1 MATASGNWGF
11 LMIVPRR
18 SRWLAA
24 VSLAVLSLSSTAATG
39 ETLAEAIAL
48 AYASNPTLQ
57 AQRAQLR
64 AIDEN
69 WYQARAGYRPTLS
82 ASGRA
87 NWSETTVPGTSPLA
101 DVEANS
107 GSAVLS
113 LSQPIY
119 TGGRVASAV
128 SAAEADSLSGREALR
143 RVEAQILAQVIQA
156 YVDVRRDMESLRIRQ
171 TNVAVLQRQL
181 DESRARFEVGE
192 ITRTDV
198 AQSEA
203 RLAAAV
209 ALLNSAQATLATS
222 RAGYEAV
229 VGQAP
234 GDLAPEPPISSLLP
248 GTIEQAWDLAESG
261 SPIVRGAEYA
271 EQASRARVAGA
282 RAEQMPTIALQG
294 QLGYSGLASPL
305 HTDAYS
311 RALSGGAV
319 VTIPIFSGGQTLSRV
334 RAASERNTVDRLGVE
349 SARRAV
355 RQSITQSW
363 SALQASRSNI
373 EATDKQVRAARIA
386 AEGVLQEQ
394 RVGLRTTIDVLN
406 AEQELRAAELAQ
418 ISARRDEYVAA
429 TGVLS
434 QIGRLQVGYLVP
446 EVPRYDPEANFRSL
460 RVTWGWTPWEVPISG
475 VDGVFTPKPAVI
487 PDRPVPTAPTP
498 PEDSPAASS
507 PQ

>member
-1 MATASGNWGF
+1 M
-11 LMIVPRR
+11 RHR

-24 VSLAVLSLSSTAATG
+24 VSLAALSLAPSAASA
-39 ETLAEAIAL
+39 ETLAEAIAM

-64 AIDEN
+64 ALDEN

-82 ASGRA
+82 VSGRA
-87 NWSETTVPGTSPLA
+87 TWSETTIPGTRPLV
-101 DVEANS
+101 DVENNS

-113 LSQPIY
+113 LTQPVY
-119 TGGRVASAV
+119 SGGRVASAV
-128 SAAEADSLSGREALR
+128 SAAEADSLSGREGLR
-143 RVEAQILAQVIQA
+143 RVEAQVLGQVIQS
-156 YVDVRRDMESLRIRQ
+156 YVDVRRDQEALRIRQ

-222 RAGYEAV
+222 RASYEAV

-234 GDLAPEPPISSLLP
+234 GNLAPEPPIGSLLP
-248 GTIEQAWDLAESG
+248 ASVEQAWDLAESG
-261 SPIVRGAEYA
+261 SPVVRAAEYA
-271 EQASRARVAGA
+271 EQASRARIAGA
-282 RAEQMPTIALQG
+282 RAEQMPTVALQG

-311 RALSGGAV
+311 RALSGSAV
-319 VTIPIFSGGQTLSRV
+319 VSIPIFSGGQTLSRI
-334 RAASERNTVDRLGVE
+334 RAATERNTVDRLGVE
-349 SARRAV
+349 NARRTV
-355 RQSITQSW
+355 RQTITQSW
-363 SALQASRSNI
+363 SALQAARSNI

-386 AEGVLQEQ
+386 AEGVVQEQ

-418 ISARRDEYVAA
+418 VSARRDE
-429 TGVLS
+429 
-434 QIGRLQVGYLVP
+434 
-446 EVPRYDPEANFRSL
+446 
-460 RVTWGWTPWEVPISG
+460 
-475 VDGVFTPKPAVI
+475 
-487 PDRPVPTAPTP
+487 
-498 PEDSPAASS
+498 
-507 PQ
+507 

>member
-1 MATASGNWGF
+1 M
-11 LMIVPRR
+11 RHR

-24 VSLAVLSLSSTAATG
+24 VSLAALSLAPSAASA
-39 ETLAEAIAL
+39 ETLAEAIAM

-64 AIDEN
+64 ALDEN

-82 ASGRA
+82 VSGRA
-87 NWSETTVPGTSPLA
+87 TWSETTIPGTRPLV
-101 DVEANS
+101 DVESNS

-113 LSQPIY
+113 LTQPVY
-119 TGGRVASAV
+119 SGGRVASAV
-128 SAAEADSLSGREALR
+128 SAAEADSLSGREGLR
-143 RVEAQILAQVIQA
+143 RVEAQVLGQVIQS
-156 YVDVRRDMESLRIRQ
+156 YVDVRRDQEALRIRQ

-222 RAGYEAV
+222 RASYEAV

-234 GDLAPEPPISSLLP
+234 GNLAPEPPIGSLLP
-248 GTIEQAWDLAESG
+248 ASVEQAWDLAESG
-261 SPIVRGAEYA
+261 SPVVRAAEYA
-271 EQASRARVAGA
+271 EQASRARIAGA
-282 RAEQMPTIALQG
+282 RAEQMPTVALQG

-311 RALSGGAV
+311 RALSGSAV
-319 VTIPIFSGGQTLSRV
+319 VSVPIFSGGQTLSRI
-334 RAASERNTVDRLGVE
+334 RAATERNTVDRLGVE
-349 SARRAV
+349 NARRTV
-355 RQSITQSW
+355 RQTITQSW
-363 SALQASRSNI
+363 SALQAARSNI

-386 AEGVLQEQ
+386 AEGVVQEQ

-418 ISARRDEYVAA
+418 VSARRDEYVAA
-429 TGVLS
+429 AGVLS
-434 QIGRLQVGYLVP
+434 QVGRLQVGYLVP
-446 EVPRYDPEANFRSL
+446 EVPRYDPSANFRNL
-460 RVTWGWTPWEVPISG
+460 RVTWGWVPWEVPSSG
-475 VDGVFTPKPAVI
+475 LDGILVPKPAII
-487 PDRPVPTAPTP
+487 PDRPVPAAPAPPPVSP
-498 PEDSPAASS
+498 PEALPPAR
-507 PQ
+507 

>member
-1 MATASGNWGF
+1 
-11 LMIVPRR
+11 
-18 SRWLAA
+18 A
-24 VSLAVLSLSSTAATG
+24 VSLAALSLAPSAASA
-39 ETLAEAIAL
+39 ETLAEAIAM

-64 AIDEN
+64 ALDEN

-82 ASGRA
+82 VSGRA
-87 NWSETTVPGTSPLA
+87 TWSETTIPGTRPLV
-101 DVEANS
+101 DVENNS

-113 LSQPIY
+113 LTQPVY
-119 TGGRVASAV
+119 SGGRVASAV
-128 SAAEADSLSGREALR
+128 SAAEADSLSGREGLR
-143 RVEAQILAQVIQA
+143 RVEAQVLGQVIQS
-156 YVDVRRDMESLRIRQ
+156 YVDVRRDQEALRIRQ

-222 RAGYEAV
+222 RASYEAV

-234 GDLAPEPPISSLLP
+234 GTLAPEPPIGALLP
-248 GTIEQAWDLAESG
+248 AFVEQAWDLAESG
-261 SPIVRGAEYA
+261 SPVVRAAEYA
-271 EQASRARVAGA
+271 EQASRARIAGA

-311 RALSGGAV
+311 RALSGSAV
-319 VTIPIFSGGQTLSRV
+319 VSVPIFSGGQTLSRI
-334 RAASERNTVDRLGVE
+334 RAATERNTVDRLGVE
-349 SARRAV
+349 NARRTV
-355 RQSITQSW
+355 RQTITQSW
-363 SALQASRSNI
+363 SALQAARSNI

-386 AEGVLQEQ
+386 AEGVVQEQ

-418 ISARRDEYVAA
+418 VSARRDEYVAA
-429 TGVLS
+429 AGVLS
-434 QIGRLQVGYLVP
+434 QVGRLQVGYLVP
-446 EVPRYDPEANFRSL
+446 EVPRYDPSANFRNL
-460 RVTWGWTPWEVPISG
+460 RVTWGWVPWEVPGSG
-475 VDGVFTPKPAVI
+475 LDGILVPKPAII
-487 PDRPVPTAPTP
+487 PDRPVPAAPSPPPVSP
-498 PEDSPAASS
+498 PEALPPAR
-507 PQ
+507 

>member
-1 MATASGNWGF
+1 M
-11 LMIVPRR
+11 
-18 SRWLAA
+18 
-24 VSLAVLSLSSTAATG
+24 
-39 ETLAEAIAL
+39 

-64 AIDEN
+64 ALDEN

-87 NWSETTVPGTSPLA
+87 TWSETTIPGTNPLV
-101 DVEANS
+101 DVESNS

-119 TGGRVASAV
+119 TGGRVAAAV
-128 SAAEADSLSGREALR
+128 SASEADSLAGRETLR
-143 RVEAQILAQVIQA
+143 RVEAQVLGQVIQS
-156 YVDVRRDMESLRIRQ
+156 YVDVRRDQEALRIRQ

-222 RAGYEAV
+222 RATYEAV

-234 GDLAPEPPISSLLP
+234 GDLAPEPPIGNLLP
-248 GTIEQAWDLAESG
+248 GSIEQAWDLAESG
-261 SPIVRGAEYA
+261 SPILRAAEYA
-271 EQASRARVAGA
+271 EQASRARVTGA
-282 RAEQMPTIALQG
+282 RAEQMPTVALQG
-294 QLGYSGLASPL
+294 QLGYSGLVSPL

-319 VTIPIFSGGQTLSRV
+319 VTVPLFTGGQTLSRV
-334 RAASERNTVDRLGVE
+334 RAATERNNIDRLGVE
-349 SARRAV
+349 NARRTV

-363 SALQASRSNI
+363 SALQAARSNI

-386 AEGVLQEQ
+386 AEGVVQEQ

-406 AEQELRAAELAQ
+406 AEQELRAAELSQ

-429 TGVLS
+429 AGVLG
-434 QIGRLQVGYLVP
+434 QVGRLQAGYLVP
-446 EVPRYDPEANFRSL
+446 EIPRYDPAANFNNL
-460 RVTWGWTPWEVPISG
+460 RVTWGWVPWEVPISG
-475 VDGVFTPKPAVI
+475 VDGVLVPKPKVI
-487 PDRPVPTAPTP
+487 PDRPVPAAP
-498 PEDSPAASS
+498 AVKVSS
-507 PQ
+507 DADPVTK

>member
-1 MATASGNWGF
+1 
-11 LMIVPRR
+11 MIMRHR

-24 VSLAVLSLSSTAATG
+24 VSLAALSLAPSAASA
-39 ETLAEAIAL
+39 ETLAEAIAM

-64 AIDEN
+64 ALDEN

-82 ASGRA
+82 VSGRA
-87 NWSETTVPGTSPLA
+87 TWSETTIPGTRPLV
-101 DVEANS
+101 DVENNS

-113 LSQPIY
+113 LTQPVY
-119 TGGRVASAV
+119 SGGRVASAV
-128 SAAEADSLSGREALR
+128 SAAEADSLSGREGLR
-143 RVEAQILAQVIQA
+143 RVEAQVLGQVIQS
-156 YVDVRRDMESLRIRQ
+156 YVDVRRDQEALRIRQ

-222 RAGYEAV
+222 RASYEAV

-234 GDLAPEPPISSLLP
+234 GNLAPEPPIGSLLP
-248 GTIEQAWDLAESG
+248 ASVEQAWDLAESG
-261 SPIVRGAEYA
+261 SPVVRAAEYA
-271 EQASRARVAGA
+271 EQASRARIAGA
-282 RAEQMPTIALQG
+282 RAEQMPTVALQG

-311 RALSGGAV
+311 RALSGSAV
-319 VTIPIFSGGQTLSRV
+319 VSIPIFSGGQTLSRI
-334 RAASERNTVDRLGVE
+334 RAATERNTVDRLGVE
-349 SARRAV
+349 NARRTV
-355 RQSITQSW
+355 RQTITQSW
-363 SALQASRSNI
+363 SALQAARSNI

-386 AEGVLQEQ
+386 AEGVVQEQ

-406 AEQELRAAELAQ
+406 AEQELRAAELA
-418 ISARRDEYVAA
+418 
-429 TGVLS
+429 
-434 QIGRLQVGYLVP
+434 
-446 EVPRYDPEANFRSL
+446 
-460 RVTWGWTPWEVPISG
+460 
-475 VDGVFTPKPAVI
+475 
-487 PDRPVPTAPTP
+487 
-498 PEDSPAASS
+498 
-507 PQ
+507 

>member
-1 MATASGNWGF
+1 
-11 LMIVPRR
+11 MIKRRR

-24 VSLAVLSLSSTAATG
+24 VSLAGLSLSASGASA
-39 ETLAEAIAL
+39 ETMAEAIAM

-64 AIDEN
+64 ALDEN

-87 NWSETTVPGTSPLA
+87 TWSETTIPGTNPLV
-101 DVEANS
+101 DVESNS

-119 TGGRVASAV
+119 TGGRIAAAV
-128 SAAEADSLSGREALR
+128 SASEADSLAGRETLR
-143 RVEAQILAQVIQA
+143 RVEAQILGQVIQS
-156 YVDVRRDMESLRIRQ
+156 YVDVRRDQEALRIRQ

-222 RAGYEAV
+222 RATYEAV

-234 GDLAPEPPISSLLP
+234 GDLAPEPPIGNLLP
-248 GTIEQAWDLAESG
+248 GSIEQAWDLAESG
-261 SPIVRGAEYA
+261 SPILRAAEYA
-271 EQASRARVAGA
+271 EQASRARVTGA
-282 RAEQMPTIALQG
+282 RAEQMPTVALQG
-294 QLGYSGLASPL
+294 QLGYSGLVSPL

-319 VTIPIFSGGQTLSRV
+319 VTVPLFTGGQTLSRV
-334 RAASERNTVDRLGVE
+334 RAATERNNIDRLGVE
-349 SARRAV
+349 NARRTV

-363 SALQASRSNI
+363 SALQAARSNI

-386 AEGVLQEQ
+386 AEGVVQEQ

-406 AEQELRAAELAQ
+406 AEQELRAAELSQ

-429 TGVLS
+429 AGVLG
-434 QIGRLQVGYLVP
+434 QVGRLQAGYLVP
-446 EVPRYDPEANFRSL
+446 EIPRYDPAANFNNL
-460 RVTWGWTPWEVPISG
+460 RVTWGWVPWEVPISG
-475 VDGVFTPKPAVI
+475 VDGVLVPKPKVI
-487 PDRPVPTAPTP
+487 PDRPVPAAPAVKV
-498 PEDSPAASS
+498 SPDAD
-507 PQ
+507 PVTK

>member
-1 MATASGNWGF
+1 
-11 LMIVPRR
+11 MIKRRR

-24 VSLAVLSLSSTAATG
+24 VSLAGLSLSASGASA
-39 ETLAEAIAL
+39 ETMAEAIAM

-64 AIDEN
+64 ALDEN

-87 NWSETTVPGTSPLA
+87 TWSETTIPGTNPLV
-101 DVEANS
+101 DVESNS

-119 TGGRVASAV
+119 TGGRVAAAV
-128 SAAEADSLSGREALR
+128 SASEADSLAGRETLR
-143 RVEAQILAQVIQA
+143 RVEAQVLGQVIQS
-156 YVDVRRDMESLRIRQ
+156 YVDVRRDQEALRIRQ

-222 RAGYEAV
+222 RATYEAV

-234 GDLAPEPPISSLLP
+234 GDLAPEPPIGNLLP
-248 GTIEQAWDLAESG
+248 GSIEQAWDLAESG
-261 SPIVRGAEYA
+261 SPILRAAEYA
-271 EQASRARVAGA
+271 EQASRARVTGA
-282 RAEQMPTIALQG
+282 RAEQMPTVALQG
-294 QLGYSGLASPL
+294 QLGYSGLVSPL

-319 VTIPIFSGGQTLSRV
+319 VTVPLFTGGQTLSRV
-334 RAASERNTVDRLGVE
+334 RAATERNNIDRLGVE
-349 SARRAV
+349 NARRTV

-363 SALQASRSNI
+363 SALQAARSNI

-386 AEGVLQEQ
+386 AEGVVQEQ

-406 AEQELRAAELAQ
+406 AEQELRAAELSQ

-429 TGVLS
+429 AGVLG
-434 QIGRLQVGYLVP
+434 QVGRLQAGYLVP
-446 EVPRYDPEANFRSL
+446 EIPRYDPAANFNNL
-460 RVTWGWTPWEVPISG
+460 RVTWGWVPWEVPISG
-475 VDGVFTPKPAVI
+475 VDGVLVPKPKVI
-487 PDRPVPTAPTP
+487 PDRPVPAAP
-498 PEDSPAASS
+498 AVKVSS
-507 PQ
+507 DADPVTK

>member
-1 MATASGNWGF
+1 M
-11 LMIVPRR
+11 
-18 SRWLAA
+18 
-24 VSLAVLSLSSTAATG
+24 
-39 ETLAEAIAL
+39 

-64 AIDEN
+64 ALDEN

-87 NWSETTVPGTSPLA
+87 TWSETTIPGTNPLV
-101 DVEANS
+101 DVESNS

-119 TGGRVASAV
+119 TGGRVAAAV
-128 SAAEADSLSGREALR
+128 SASEADSLAGRETLR
-143 RVEAQILAQVIQA
+143 RVEAQVLGQVIQS
-156 YVDVRRDMESLRIRQ
+156 YVDVRRDQEALRIRQ

-222 RAGYEAV
+222 RATYEAV

-234 GDLAPEPPISSLLP
+234 GDLAPEPPIGTLLP
-248 GTIEQAWDLAESG
+248 GSIEQAWDLAESG
-261 SPIVRGAEYA
+261 SPILRAAEYA
-271 EQASRARVAGA
+271 EQASRARVTGA
-282 RAEQMPTIALQG
+282 RAEQMPTVALQG
-294 QLGYSGLASPL
+294 QLGYSGLVSPL

-319 VTIPIFSGGQTLSRV
+319 VTVPLFTGGQTLSRV
-334 RAASERNTVDRLGVE
+334 RAATERNNIDRLGVE
-349 SARRAV
+349 NARRTV

-363 SALQASRSNI
+363 SALQAARSNI

-386 AEGVLQEQ
+386 AEGVVQEQ

-406 AEQELRAAELAQ
+406 AEQELRAAELSQ

-429 TGVLS
+429 AGVLG
-434 QIGRLQVGYLVP
+434 QVGRLQAGYLVP
-446 EVPRYDPEANFRSL
+446 EIPRYDPAANFNNL
-460 RVTWGWTPWEVPISG
+460 RVTWGWVPWEVPISG
-475 VDGVFTPKPAVI
+475 VDGVLMPKPKVI
-487 PDRPVPTAPTP
+487 PDRPVPAAP
-498 PEDSPAASS
+498 AVKVSS
-507 PQ
+507 DADPVTK

>member
-1 MATASGNWGF
+1 
-11 LMIVPRR
+11 MIKRDR

-24 VSLAVLSLSSTAATG
+24 GSLAALSLSVSPVAA
-39 ETLAEAIAL
+39 ETLAEAIAM

-64 AIDEN
+64 ALDEN

-82 ASGRA
+82 VSGRA
-87 NWSETTVPGTSPLA
+87 TWSETTLPGARPLV
-101 DVEANS
+101 DVESNS

-113 LSQPIY
+113 LTQPVY
-119 TGGRVASAV
+119 SGGRVASAV
-128 SAAEADSLSGREALR
+128 SAAEADSLSGREGLR
-143 RVEAQILAQVIQA
+143 RVEAQVLGQVIQS
-156 YVDVRRDMESLRIRQ
+156 YVDVRRDQEALRIRQ

-222 RAGYEAV
+222 RASYEAV
-229 VGQAP
+229 VGQSP
-234 GDLAPEPPISSLLP
+234 GDLAPEPPFSHLMP
-248 GTIEQAWDLAESG
+248 GSIEQAWDLAESG
-261 SPIVRGAEYA
+261 SPVVRSAEYA

-282 RAEQMPTIALQG
+282 RAEQMPTVALQG
-294 QLGYSGLASPL
+294 QLGYSGLVNPL

-311 RALSGGAV
+311 RALSGSAV

-349 SARRAV
+349 NARRTV
-355 RQSITQSW
+355 RQAITQSW
-363 SALQASRSNI
+363 SALQAARSNI

-386 AEGVLQEQ
+386 AEGVVQEQ

-429 TGVLS
+429 AGVLG
-434 QIGRLQVGYLVP
+434 QVGRLQAGYLVP
-446 EVPRYDPEANFRSL
+446 EIPRYDPAANFKSL
-460 RVTWGWTPWEVPISG
+460 RVTWGWVPWEVPGSG
-475 VDGVFTPKPAVI
+475 LDGFLVPKPAVI
-487 PDRPVPTAPTP
+487 PDRPVPLPPPGGGDRDAALTP
-498 PEDSPAASS
+498 GR
-507 PQ
+507 

>member
-1 MATASGNWGF
+1 
-11 LMIVPRR
+11 MIMRHR

-24 VSLAVLSLSSTAATG
+24 VSLAALSLAPSAASA
-39 ETLAEAIAL
+39 ETLAEAIAM

-64 AIDEN
+64 ALDEN

-82 ASGRA
+82 VSGRA
-87 NWSETTVPGTSPLA
+87 TWSETTIPGTRPLV
-101 DVEANS
+101 DVESNS

-113 LSQPIY
+113 LTQPVY
-119 TGGRVASAV
+119 SGGRVASAV
-128 SAAEADSLSGREALR
+128 SAAEADSLSGREGLR
-143 RVEAQILAQVIQA
+143 RVEAQVLGQVIQS
-156 YVDVRRDMESLRIRQ
+156 YVDVRRDQEALRIRQ

-222 RAGYEAV
+222 RASYEAV

-234 GDLAPEPPISSLLP
+234 GTLAPEPPIGALLP
-248 GTIEQAWDLAESG
+248 ASVEQAWDLAESG
-261 SPIVRGAEYA
+261 SPVVRAAEYA
-271 EQASRARVAGA
+271 EQASRARIAGA

-311 RALSGGAV
+311 RALSGSAV
-319 VTIPIFSGGQTLSRV
+319 VSVPIFSGGQTLSRI
-334 RAASERNTVDRLGVE
+334 RAATERNTVDRLGVE
-349 SARRAV
+349 NARRTV
-355 RQSITQSW
+355 RQTITQSW
-363 SALQASRSNI
+363 SALQAARSNI

-386 AEGVLQEQ
+386 AEGVVQEQ

-418 ISARRDEYVAA
+418 VSARRDEYVAA
-429 TGVLS
+429 AGVLS
-434 QIGRLQVGYLVP
+434 QVGRLHVGYLVP
-446 EVPRYDPEANFRSL
+446 EVPRYDPSANFRNL
-460 RVTWGWTPWEVPISG
+460 RVTWGWVPWEVPSSG
-475 VDGVFTPKPAVI
+475 LDGILVPKPAII
-487 PDRPVPTAPTP
+487 PDRPVPTAPSPPPVSP
-498 PEDSPAASS
+498 PEALP
-507 PQ
+507 PER

>member
-1 MATASGNWGF
+1 
-11 LMIVPRR
+11 MIKRRR

-24 VSLAVLSLSSTAATG
+24 VSLAGLSLSASGASA
-39 ETLAEAIAL
+39 ETMAEAIAM

-64 AIDEN
+64 ALDEN

-87 NWSETTVPGTSPLA
+87 TWSETTIPGTNPLV
-101 DVEANS
+101 DVESNS

-119 TGGRVASAV
+119 TGGRVAAAV
-128 SAAEADSLSGREALR
+128 SASEADSLAGRETLR
-143 RVEAQILAQVIQA
+143 RVEAQVLGQVIQS
-156 YVDVRRDMESLRIRQ
+156 YVDVRRDQEALRIRQ

-222 RAGYEAV
+222 RATYEAV

-234 GDLAPEPPISSLLP
+234 GDLAPEPPIGTLLP
-248 GTIEQAWDLAESG
+248 GSIEQAWDLAESG
-261 SPIVRGAEYA
+261 SPILRAAEYA
-271 EQASRARVAGA
+271 EQASRARVTGA
-282 RAEQMPTIALQG
+282 RAEQMPTVALQG
-294 QLGYSGLASPL
+294 QLGYSGLVSPL

-319 VTIPIFSGGQTLSRV
+319 VTVPLFTGGQTLSRV
-334 RAASERNTVDRLGVE
+334 RAATERNNIDRLGVE
-349 SARRAV
+349 NARRTV

-363 SALQASRSNI
+363 SALQAARSNI

-386 AEGVLQEQ
+386 AEGVVQEQ

-406 AEQELRAAELAQ
+406 AEQELRAAELSQ

-429 TGVLS
+429 AGVLG
-434 QIGRLQVGYLVP
+434 QVGRLQAGYLVP
-446 EVPRYDPEANFRSL
+446 EIPRYDPAANFNNL
-460 RVTWGWTPWEVPISG
+460 RVTWGWVPWEVPISG
-475 VDGVFTPKPAVI
+475 VDGVLVPKPKVI
-487 PDRPVPTAPTP
+487 PDRPVPAAP
-498 PEDSPAASS
+498 AVKVSS
-507 PQ
+507 DADPVTK

>member
-1 MATASGNWGF
+1 M
-11 LMIVPRR
+11 
-18 SRWLAA
+18 
-24 VSLAVLSLSSTAATG
+24 
-39 ETLAEAIAL
+39 

-64 AIDEN
+64 ALDEN

-87 NWSETTVPGTSPLA
+87 TWSETTIPGTNPLV
-101 DVEANS
+101 DVESNS

-119 TGGRVASAV
+119 TGGRVAAAV
-128 SAAEADSLSGREALR
+128 SASEADSLAGRETLR
-143 RVEAQILAQVIQA
+143 RVEAQVLGQVIQS
-156 YVDVRRDMESLRIRQ
+156 YVDVRRDQEALRIRQ

-222 RAGYEAV
+222 RATYEAV

-234 GDLAPEPPISSLLP
+234 GDLAPEPPIGNLLP
-248 GTIEQAWDLAESG
+248 GSIEQAWDLAESG
-261 SPIVRGAEYA
+261 SPVLRAAEYA
-271 EQASRARVAGA
+271 EQASRARVTGA
-282 RAEQMPTIALQG
+282 RAEQMPTVALQG
-294 QLGYSGLASPL
+294 QLGYSGLVSPL

-319 VTIPIFSGGQTLSRV
+319 VTVPLFTGGQTLSRV
-334 RAASERNTVDRLGVE
+334 RAATERNNIDRLGVE
-349 SARRAV
+349 NARRTV

-363 SALQASRSNI
+363 SALQAARSNI

-386 AEGVLQEQ
+386 AEGVVQEQ

-406 AEQELRAAELAQ
+406 AEQELRAAELSQ

-429 TGVLS
+429 AGVLG
-434 QIGRLQVGYLVP
+434 QVGRLQAGYLVP
-446 EVPRYDPEANFRSL
+446 EIPRYDPAANFNNL
-460 RVTWGWTPWEVPISG
+460 RVTWGWVPWEVPISG
-475 VDGVFTPKPAVI
+475 VDGVLVPKPKVI
-487 PDRPVPTAPTP
+487 PDRPVPAAP
-498 PEDSPAASS
+498 AVKVSS
-507 PQ
+507 DADPVTK

>member
-1 MATASGNWGF
+1 M
-11 LMIVPRR
+11 
-18 SRWLAA
+18 
-24 VSLAVLSLSSTAATG
+24 
-39 ETLAEAIAL
+39 

-64 AIDEN
+64 ALDEN

-87 NWSETTVPGTSPLA
+87 TWSETTIPGTNPLV
-101 DVEANS
+101 DVESNS

-119 TGGRVASAV
+119 TGGRVAAAV
-128 SAAEADSLSGREALR
+128 SASEADSLAGRETLR
-143 RVEAQILAQVIQA
+143 RVEAQVLGQVIQS
-156 YVDVRRDMESLRIRQ
+156 YVDVRRDQEALRIRQ

-222 RAGYEAV
+222 RATYEAV

-234 GDLAPEPPISSLLP
+234 GDLAPEPPIGTLLP
-248 GTIEQAWDLAESG
+248 GSIEQAWDLAESG
-261 SPIVRGAEYA
+261 SPILRAAEYA
-271 EQASRARVAGA
+271 EQASRARVTGA
-282 RAEQMPTIALQG
+282 RAEQMPTVALQG
-294 QLGYSGLASPL
+294 QLGYSGLMSPL

-319 VTIPIFSGGQTLSRV
+319 VTVPLFTGGQTLSRV
-334 RAASERNTVDRLGVE
+334 RAATERNNIDRLGVE
-349 SARRAV
+349 NARRTV

-363 SALQASRSNI
+363 SALQAARSNI

-386 AEGVLQEQ
+386 AEGVVQEQ

-406 AEQELRAAELAQ
+406 AEQELRAAELSQ

-429 TGVLS
+429 AGVLG
-434 QIGRLQVGYLVP
+434 QVGRLQAGYLVP
-446 EVPRYDPEANFRSL
+446 EIPRYDPAANFNNL
-460 RVTWGWTPWEVPISG
+460 RVTWGWVPWEVPISG
-475 VDGVFTPKPAVI
+475 VDGVLVPKPKVI
-487 PDRPVPTAPTP
+487 PDRPVPAAP
-498 PEDSPAASS
+498 AVKVSS
-507 PQ
+507 DADPVTK

>member
-1 MATASGNWGF
+1 
-11 LMIVPRR
+11 MIKRRR

-24 VSLAVLSLSSTAATG
+24 VSLAGLSLSASGASA
-39 ETLAEAIAL
+39 ETMAEAIAM

-64 AIDEN
+64 ALDEN

-87 NWSETTVPGTSPLA
+87 TWSETTIPGTNPLV
-101 DVEANS
+101 DVESNS

-119 TGGRVASAV
+119 TGGRVAAAV
-128 SAAEADSLSGREALR
+128 SASEADSLAGRETLR
-143 RVEAQILAQVIQA
+143 RVEAQVLGQVIQS
-156 YVDVRRDMESLRIRQ
+156 YVDVRRDQEALRIRQ

-203 RLAAAV
+203 RLAAAA

-222 RAGYEAV
+222 RATYEAV

-234 GDLAPEPPISSLLP
+234 GDLAPEPPIGTLLP
-248 GTIEQAWDLAESG
+248 GSIEQAWDLAESG
-261 SPIVRGAEYA
+261 SPILRAAEYA
-271 EQASRARVAGA
+271 EQASRARVTGA
-282 RAEQMPTIALQG
+282 RAEQMPTVALQG
-294 QLGYSGLASPL
+294 QLGYSGLVSPL

-319 VTIPIFSGGQTLSRV
+319 VTVPLFTGGQTLSRV
-334 RAASERNTVDRLGVE
+334 RAATERNNIDRLGVE
-349 SARRAV
+349 NARRTV

-363 SALQASRSNI
+363 SALQAARSNI

-386 AEGVLQEQ
+386 AEGVVQEQ

-406 AEQELRAAELAQ
+406 AEQELRAAELSQ

-429 TGVLS
+429 AGVLG
-434 QIGRLQVGYLVP
+434 QVGRLQAGYLVP
-446 EVPRYDPEANFRSL
+446 EIPRYDPAANFNNL
-460 RVTWGWTPWEVPISG
+460 RVTWGWVPWEVPISG
-475 VDGVFTPKPAVI
+475 VDGVLVPKPKVI
-487 PDRPVPTAPTP
+487 PDRPVPAAP
-498 PEDSPAASS
+498 AVKVSS
-507 PQ
+507 DADPVTK

>member
-1 MATASGNWGF
+1 
-11 LMIVPRR
+11 MIMRHR

-24 VSLAVLSLSSTAATG
+24 VSLAALSLAPSAASA
-39 ETLAEAIAL
+39 ETLAEAIAM

-64 AIDEN
+64 ALDEN

-82 ASGRA
+82 VSGRA
-87 NWSETTVPGTSPLA
+87 TWSETTIPGTRPLV
-101 DVEANS
+101 DVENNS

-113 LSQPIY
+113 LTQPVY
-119 TGGRVASAV
+119 SGGRVASAV
-128 SAAEADSLSGREALR
+128 SAAEADSLSGREGLR
-143 RVEAQILAQVIQA
+143 RVEAQVLGQVIQS
-156 YVDVRRDMESLRIRQ
+156 YVDVRRDQEALRIRQ

-222 RAGYEAV
+222 RASYEAV

-234 GDLAPEPPISSLLP
+234 GNLAPEPPIGSLLP
-248 GTIEQAWDLAESG
+248 ASVEQAWDLAESG
-261 SPIVRGAEYA
+261 SPVVRAAEYA
-271 EQASRARVAGA
+271 EQASRARIAGA
-282 RAEQMPTIALQG
+282 RAEQMPTVALQG

-311 RALSGGAV
+311 RALSGSAV
-319 VTIPIFSGGQTLSRV
+319 VSIPIFSGGQTLSRI
-334 RAASERNTVDRLGVE
+334 RAATERNTVDRLGVE
-349 SARRAV
+349 NARRTV
-355 RQSITQSW
+355 RQTITQSW
-363 SALQASRSNI
+363 STLQAARSNI

-386 AEGVLQEQ
+386 AEGVVQEQ

-418 ISARRDEYVAA
+418 VSARRDEYVAA
-429 TGVLS
+429 AGVLS
-434 QIGRLQVGYLVP
+434 QVGRLQVGYLVP
-446 EVPRYDPEANFRSL
+446 EVPRYDPSANFRNL
-460 RVTWGWTPWEVPISG
+460 RVTWGWVPWEVPGSG
-475 VDGVFTPKPAVI
+475 LDGILVPKPAII
-487 PDRPVPTAPTP
+487 PDRPVPAAPSPPPVSP
-498 PEDSPAASS
+498 PEALPPAR
-507 PQ
+507 

>member
-1 MATASGNWGF
+1 M
-11 LMIVPRR
+11 
-18 SRWLAA
+18 
-24 VSLAVLSLSSTAATG
+24 
-39 ETLAEAIAL
+39 

-64 AIDEN
+64 ALDEN

-87 NWSETTVPGTSPLA
+87 TWSETTIPGTNPLV
-101 DVEANS
+101 DVESNS

-119 TGGRVASAV
+119 TGGRVAAAV
-128 SAAEADSLSGREALR
+128 SASEADSLAGRETLR
-143 RVEAQILAQVIQA
+143 RVEAQVLGQVIQS
-156 YVDVRRDMESLRIRQ
+156 YVDVRRDQEALRIRQ

-222 RAGYEAV
+222 RATYEAV

-234 GDLAPEPPISSLLP
+234 GDLAPEPPIGTLLP
-248 GTIEQAWDLAESG
+248 GSIEQAWDLAESG
-261 SPIVRGAEYA
+261 SPILRAAEYA
-271 EQASRARVAGA
+271 EQASRARVTGA
-282 RAEQMPTIALQG
+282 RAEQMPTVALQG
-294 QLGYSGLASPL
+294 QLGYSGLVSPL

-319 VTIPIFSGGQTLSRV
+319 VTVPLFTGGQTLSRV
-334 RAASERNTVDRLGVE
+334 RAATERNNIDRLGVE
-349 SARRAV
+349 NARRTV

-363 SALQASRSNI
+363 SALQAARSNI

-386 AEGVLQEQ
+386 AEGVVQEQ
-394 RVGLRTTIDVLN
+394 RVGLRMTIDVLN
-406 AEQELRAAELAQ
+406 AEQELRAAELSQ

-429 TGVLS
+429 AGVLG
-434 QIGRLQVGYLVP
+434 QVGRLQAGYLVP
-446 EVPRYDPEANFRSL
+446 EIPRYDPAANFNNL
-460 RVTWGWTPWEVPISG
+460 RVTWGWVPWEVPISG
-475 VDGVFTPKPAVI
+475 VDGVLVPKPKVI
-487 PDRPVPTAPTP
+487 PDRPVPAAP
-498 PEDSPAASS
+498 AVKVSS
-507 PQ
+507 DADPVTK

>member
-1 MATASGNWGF
+1 
-11 LMIVPRR
+11 MIMRRR
-18 SRWLAA
+18 SRWVAA
-24 VSLAVLSLSSTAATG
+24 VSLAGLSLSAFGASA
-39 ETLAEAIAL
+39 ETLAEAISM

-64 AIDEN
+64 ALDEN
-69 WYQARAGYRPTLS
+69 WYQARSGYRPTLS
-82 ASGRA
+82 ATGRA
-87 NWSETTVPGTSPLA
+87 TWTETTLPGTDPLV
-101 DVEANS
+101 DVESNS

-119 TGGRVASAV
+119 TGGRVSSAV
-128 SAAEADSLSGREALR
+128 SAAEADSLAGRETLR
-143 RVEAQILAQVIQA
+143 RVEAQVLGQVIQS
-156 YVDVRRDMESLRIRQ
+156 YVDVRRDQEALRIRQ

-181 DESRARFEVGE
+181 DESRARFDVGE

-222 RAGYEAV
+222 RATYEAV

-234 GDLAPEPPISSLLP
+234 GDLAPEPPIGTLLP
-248 GTIEQAWDLAESG
+248 ASLEQAWDLAESG
-261 SPIVRGAEYA
+261 SPVLRAAEYA
-271 EQASRARVAGA
+271 EQASRARIAGA
-282 RAEQMPTIALQG
+282 RAEQMPTISLQG

-311 RALSGGAV
+311 RALSGSAV
-319 VTIPIFSGGQTLSRV
+319 VTVPIFTGGQTLSRV
-334 RAASERNTVDRLGVE
+334 RAATERNTVDRLGVE
-349 SARRAV
+349 NARRTV
-355 RQSITQSW
+355 RQAITQSW

-386 AEGVLQEQ
+386 AEGVVQEQ

-406 AEQELRAAELAQ
+406 AEQELRAAELSQ

-429 TGVLS
+429 AGVLG
-434 QIGRLQVGYLVP
+434 QVGRLQAGYLVP
-446 EVPRYDPEANFRSL
+446 EIPRYDPGANFNSL
-460 RVTWGWTPWEVPISG
+460 RVTWGWVPWEVPISG
-475 VDGVFTPKPAVI
+475 VDGVLVPKPATI
-487 PDRPVPTAPTP
+487 PDRPVPVA
-498 PEDSPAASS
+498 PAASTA
-507 PQ
+507 PEAAPVPK

>member
-1 MATASGNWGF
+1 
-11 LMIVPRR
+11 MIMRHR

-24 VSLAVLSLSSTAATG
+24 VSLAALSLAPSAASA
-39 ETLAEAIAL
+39 ETLAEAIAM

-64 AIDEN
+64 ALDEN

-82 ASGRA
+82 VSGRA
-87 NWSETTVPGTSPLA
+87 TWSETTIPGTRPLV
-101 DVEANS
+101 DVENNS

-113 LSQPIY
+113 LTQPVY
-119 TGGRVASAV
+119 SGGRVASAV
-128 SAAEADSLSGREALR
+128 SAAEADSLSGREGLR
-143 RVEAQILAQVIQA
+143 RVEAQVLGQVIQS
-156 YVDVRRDMESLRIRQ
+156 YVDVRRDQEALRIRQ

-222 RAGYEAV
+222 RASYEAV

-234 GDLAPEPPISSLLP
+234 GTLAPEPPIGSLLP
-248 GTIEQAWDLAESG
+248 ASVEQAWDLAESG
-261 SPIVRGAEYA
+261 SPVVRAAEYA
-271 EQASRARVAGA
+271 EQASRARIAGA

-311 RALSGGAV
+311 RALSGSAV
-319 VTIPIFSGGQTLSRV
+319 VSVPIFSGGQTLSRI
-334 RAASERNTVDRLGVE
+334 RAATERNTVDRLGVE
-349 SARRAV
+349 NARRTV
-355 RQSITQSW
+355 RQTITQSW
-363 SALQASRSNI
+363 SALQAARSNI

-386 AEGVLQEQ
+386 AEGVVQEQ

-418 ISARRDEYVAA
+418 VSARREEYVAA
-429 TGVLS
+429 AGVLS
-434 QIGRLQVGYLVP
+434 QVGRLQVGYLVP
-446 EVPRYDPEANFRSL
+446 EVPRYDPSANFRNL
-460 RVTWGWTPWEVPISG
+460 RVTWGWVPWEVPSSG
-475 VDGVFTPKPAVI
+475 LDGILVPKPAII
-487 PDRPVPTAPTP
+487 PDRPVPTAPSPPPVSP
-498 PEDSPAASS
+498 PEALP
-507 PQ
+507 PER

>member
-1 MATASGNWGF
+1 M
-11 LMIVPRR
+11 
-18 SRWLAA
+18 
-24 VSLAVLSLSSTAATG
+24 
-39 ETLAEAIAL
+39 

-64 AIDEN
+64 ALDEN

-87 NWSETTVPGTSPLA
+87 TWSETTIPGTNPLM
-101 DVEANS
+101 DVESNS

-119 TGGRVASAV
+119 TGGRVAAAV
-128 SAAEADSLSGREALR
+128 SASEADSLAGRETLR
-143 RVEAQILAQVIQA
+143 RVEAQVLGQVIQS
-156 YVDVRRDMESLRIRQ
+156 YVDVRRDQEALRIRQ

-222 RAGYEAV
+222 RATYEAV

-234 GDLAPEPPISSLLP
+234 GDLAPEPPIGTLLP
-248 GTIEQAWDLAESG
+248 GSIEQAWDLAESG
-261 SPIVRGAEYA
+261 SPILRAAEYA
-271 EQASRARVAGA
+271 EQASRARVTGA
-282 RAEQMPTIALQG
+282 RAEQMPTVALQG
-294 QLGYSGLASPL
+294 QLGYSGLVSPL

-319 VTIPIFSGGQTLSRV
+319 VTVPLFTGGQTLSRV
-334 RAASERNTVDRLGVE
+334 RAATERNNIDRLGVE
-349 SARRAV
+349 NARRTV

-363 SALQASRSNI
+363 SALQAARSNI

-386 AEGVLQEQ
+386 AEGVVQEQ

-406 AEQELRAAELAQ
+406 AEQELRAAELSQ

-429 TGVLS
+429 AGVLG
-434 QIGRLQVGYLVP
+434 QVGRLQAGYLVP
-446 EVPRYDPEANFRSL
+446 EIPRYDPAANFNNL
-460 RVTWGWTPWEVPISG
+460 RVTWGWVPWEVPISG
-475 VDGVFTPKPAVI
+475 VDGVLVPKPKVI
-487 PDRPVPTAPTP
+487 PDRPVPAAP
-498 PEDSPAASS
+498 AVKVSS
-507 PQ
+507 DADPVTK